1 MRGALLDLV
10 PAGQWVTTDGLRAY
24 YYLAATDGADLTALY
39 GWMADLAGQGLLQ
52 RKRPRDEP
60 WLDEIALLRWRRA

>member
-24 YYLAATDGADLTALY
+24 YHLAATDGADLATLY
-39 GWMADLAGQGLLQ
+39 GWLADPAGQGQLE
-52 RKRPRDEP
+52 REWPPDEP
-60 WLDEIALLRWRRA
+60 RPDEVALLRWRRA